1 MKWAFDVSSQHGL
14 SQSHR
19 LVLLALAFHH
29 HQATDDCFPTLATV
43 ADYAGLSERRARSAA
58 HALDAMGLIR
68 IKKRSERGVQR
79 SNQFDLFGRFRADVR
94 VTPKTG
100 FRADGGGHPQTA
112 KLGGTHASAD
122 RVSIYTGE
130 TDDAKIL
137 SFATAKELKF
147 AGGAK

>member
-1 MKWAFDVSSQHGL
+1 MKWAFDVSSQHSL
-14 SQSHR
+14 SQTHR

-29 HQATDDCFPTLATV
+29 HQATDECFPTLATI

-100 FRADGGGHPQTA
+100 FRADGGGHPQTPPV
-112 KLGGTHASAD
+112 GGTHASAD
-122 RVSIYTGE
+122 SVSIYIPE
-130 TDDAKIL
+130 PDAANVV
-137 SFATAKELKF
+137 SFSTAKELKI